1 MVPNAGS
8 VLAVACTLLLSA
20 CAAAAPGGPPTSA
33 PPPTAAQSI
42 PSQPSVASPTA
53 VSSPSP
59 QANPAVDAAMAQAA
73 TRLGVARADLR
84 IDRLEAREWPDA
96 SLGCPQQGVLYA
108 QVLTPGY
115 LVVLS
120 GAGKQLEYHTDERA
134 KVVLCQ
140 ER

>member
-1 MVPNAGS
+1 V
-8 VLAVACTLLLSA
+8 T
-20 CAAAAPGGPPTSA
+20 
-33 PPPTAAQSI
+33 
-42 PSQPSVASPTA
+42 
-53 VSSPSP
+53 SPSP
-59 QANPAVDAAMAQAA
+59 QTNPAVEAALAAAA

-84 IDRLEAREWPDA
+84 VERVEAREWPDA

-108 QVLTPGY
+108 QVLTSGY

-120 GAGKQLEYHTDERA
+120 GGGKQLEYHTDERS